1 TVLGIVFVAH
11 YHNWALLI
19 LGLLALLGVMFF
31 WWRDVLRESHTPG
44 LHTAVVRLGL
54 RYGMMFFITSEVMFF
69 VAFFWA
75 FFNFALFPEHVAGAK
90 VMMWPPEGIHTFDP
104 FHIPFLNTMI
114 LLLSGTTVTWAHH
127 SLLEND
133 RKGLVLGLA
142 LTVLLGLSFT
152 GFQAFEYSHAPFH
165 FGGTIYPS
173 VFFL

>member
-1 TVLGIVFVAH
+1 MSTDTHAAAIPASSGLKQPYHLVDPSPWPIFGALGGGLTVLGIVFVAH

-19 LGLLALLGVMFF
+19 LGLAAVLA
-31 WWRDVLRESHTPG
+31 
-44 LHTAVVRLGL
+44 
-54 RYGMMFFITSEVMFF
+54 VMFF

-75 FFNFALFPEHVAGAK
+75 FFNFALFPEHVAFAK
-90 VMMWPPEGIHTFDP
+90 VMMWPPEGIRTFDP

-133 RKGLVLGLA
+133 RKGLVVGMA

-152 GFQAFEYSHAPFH
+152 GFQALEYSQK
-165 FGGTIYPS
+165 
-173 VFFL
+173 LKKKK